1 MDNNEAAKDALIL
14 AMELADL
21 DGVIQQEKTALK
33 IIRERNQE
41 GVGDSRPFA
50 TMEAAMTFFSSFAR
64 YIDELEK
71 RRLRG
76 MERLDEFLIES
87 NLSMNDLK
95 KAMNKQIE
103 EYEKENN

>member
-1 MDNNEAAKDALIL
+1 MDDNEAAKDALIL
-14 AMELADL
+14 AMGLADL
-21 DGVIQQEKTALK
+21 DGVIQQEKTALEM
-33 IIRERNQE
+33 IRERNQE
-41 GVGDSRPFA
+41 GVGDSRMFA
-50 TMEAAMTFFSSFAR
+50 TMIGTRAWISSFER

-76 MERLDEFLIES
+76 MEILDEFLIES